1 MDAVQGVKQMSE
13 MSEMDRM
20 NQSDESSGMS
30 ESDEFKKEIAAKAG
44 IIEKAIREYLPVK
57 EPEGL
62 YKATR
67 HLLYAGGKRLRPAL
81 TLISCEAIGRDWKPI
96 LPAALAV
103 EVIHTFTLVHDDIM
117 DRDEMR
123 RGVKTVHAEFGEP
136 VAILAGDTLFAE
148 AFEILAGCNVE
159 AENAVKAS
167 KLLADVCVK
176 ICEGQYLDMSFED
189 RESVKEEEY
198 LEMVQKK
205 TATLLAASSTL
216 PAVLYGE
223 GEEVVKALW
232 DYGINCGIAF
242 QIQDDILDLVG
253 KEKIGKDWGSDI
265 VEGKK
270 TLIMLRA
277 MEMGVEID
285 IYGKGK
291 ASLEEIEKAVKRLED
306 CGAIEYAKSKA
317 LQFAERA
324 KESLKVL
331 PETHARKLM
340 EQLADYIVTREH

>member
-1 MDAVQGVKQMSE
+1 MSE
-13 MSEMDRM
+13 VGKIGDGGESGSMSSNLKE
-20 NQSDESSGMS
+20 
-30 ESDEFKKEIAAKAG
+30 EIAAKAE
-44 IIEKAIREYLPVK
+44 IIEGAIRRYLPVK
-57 EPEGL
+57 KPEGL
-62 YKATR
+62 YRATR

-81 TLISCEAIGRDWKPI
+81 TLIACEAIGKDWKPV

-103 EVIHTFTLVHDDIM
+103 ETIHTFTLVHDDIM
-117 DRDEMR
+117 DRDELR
-123 RGVKTVHAEFGEP
+123 RGVKTVHAEYGEP

-148 AFEILAGCNVE
+148 AFVILAGCDVE
-159 AENAVKAS
+159 AANVVRAS
-167 KLLADVCVK
+167 KLLAEVCVK

-189 RESVKEEEY
+189 SDSVSEEEY
-198 LEMVQKK
+198 LEMVEKK

-216 PAVLYGE
+216 PAILYGE
-223 GEEVVKALW
+223 RDEVVKALW

-270 TLIMLRA
+270 TLIMLKA
-277 MEMGVEID
+277 MELGVEID
-285 IYGKGK
+285 IYGRGE
-291 ASLEEIEKAVKRLED
+291 ASVKEIEEAVKKLED
-306 CGAIEYAKSKA
+306 CGAIEYARKKA
-317 LQFAERA
+317 VQFAERA

-331 PETHARKLM
+331 PESRARKLM

>member
-1 MDAVQGVKQMSE
+1 MDGVQGVKQMSE
-13 MSEMDRM
+13 VGKIKNGEG
-20 NQSDESSGMS
+20 GMGS
-30 ESDEFKKEIAAKAG
+30 NLKEEIAARAEV
-44 IIEKAIREYLPVK
+44 IEKAIREYLPVK

-62 YKATR
+62 YRATR
-67 HLLYAGGKRLRPAL
+67 HLLYAGGKRLRPVL
-81 TLISCEAIGRDWKPI
+81 TLLACEAIGKDWKPV

-103 EVIHTFTLVHDDIM
+103 ETIHTFTLVHDDIM

-123 RGVKTVHAEFGEP
+123 RGVRTVHAEYGES

-148 AFEILAGCNVE
+148 AFEILAGCHVE
-159 AENAVKAS
+159 AENVVRAS

-176 ICEGQYLDMSFED
+176 ICEGQYLDMSFEE
-189 RESVKEEEY
+189 REGVSEEEY
-198 LEMVQKK
+198 LEMVEKK

-223 GEEVVKALW
+223 RDEVVKTLW

-270 TLIMLRA
+270 TLIMLKA

-285 IYGKGK
+285 IYGRGE
-291 ASLEEIEKAVKRLED
+291 ASMGEIEEAVRKLED
-306 CGAIEYAKSKA
+306 CGAIEYARKKA
-317 LQFAERA
+317 MQFAGRA

-331 PETHARKLM
+331 PESRARKLM